1 MEFRLSEV
9 TKRYLAKSSK
19 QAGKNTKSK
28 VDLNSQ
34 KFYKQH
40 PDLAPRDIYLA
51 SGRVIKK
58 ETVDKY
64 LDNIGKKSLFEKVC
78 DFIKNIRRN

>member
-9 TKRYLAKSSK
+9 TKKYLTESSK
-19 QAGKNTKSK
+19 RAGKNIKSK
-28 VDLNSQ
+28 FDLNSQ
-34 KFYKQH
+34 KFYALH

-51 SGRVIKK
+51 SGRVMK
-58 ETVDKY
+58 EKTVNKY